1 MSVEVRRLTK
11 NLFLSKW
18 GSSRYRQ
25 WGNILSKLANSVT
38 CKSVLS
44 SEKFKKKSENDPFY
58 FSNST
63 STVCRLLWNLDYW
76 FLQGKDNQRIWDVGR
91 HETLATPH
99 IRLAMKNKHRI
110 SRYCINLRRVL
121 IIAGCNS
128 LDNAYCTYLITVS
141 LAKRQA
147 AVVWTQLLVTSVP
160 CPPV

>member
-1 MSVEVRRLTK
+1 MSVVVRRLTK
-11 NLFLSKW
+11 NIFLSKW
-18 GSSRYRQ
+18 GSSQYRH
-25 WGNILSKLANSVT
+25 WGNTSSKLANSVT

-63 STVCRLLWNLDYW
+63 STVCRPLWNFDCW

-99 IRLAMKNKHRI
+99 IRLAMKNKRRLQVVI
-110 SRYCINLRRVL
+110 SLN
-121 IIAGCNS
+121 
-128 LDNAYCTYLITVS
+128 NAYCTYLITVS